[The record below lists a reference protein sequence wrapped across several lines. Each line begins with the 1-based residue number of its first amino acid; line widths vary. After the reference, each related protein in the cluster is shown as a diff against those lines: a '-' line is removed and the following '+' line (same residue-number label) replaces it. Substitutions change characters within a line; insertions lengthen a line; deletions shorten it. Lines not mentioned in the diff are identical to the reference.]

1 VVDAGFE
8 GGLGRPAQREVPFE
22 EVGLERDGVVVGRGG
37 GGEFVG
43 FADWAGGLVMRQG
56 GREEGRK
63 GRWRTDAADG
73 GGFGVEFGG
82 WGCHGGREV
91 PRVA

>member
-22 EVGLERDGVVVGRGG
+22 EVGFERDGVVVGRGG

-43 FADWAGGLVMRQG
+43 FADWAGG
-56 GREEGRK
+56 
-63 GRWRTDAADG
+63 
-73 GGFGVEFGG
+73 
-82 WGCHGGREV
+82 
-91 PRVA
+91 